1 MNGTLPAALAD
12 WLPQRRAELGLT
24 EAPSTSDLDRILIAS
39 DLAFDVFRRE
49 PEVLAGFLETGQ
61 IAVGALPGLDDAD
74 FAGALRRYRRR
85 GSLAQIVDE
94 VLDRSSVA
102 ASLLNATALAERC
115 IEHALMRAEAELTP
129 RFGQPRHADG
139 QAMRL
144 AVIGMGK
151 LGGGELNF
159 SSDVDLILTF
169 AEAGE
174 TEGPRRLSHEE
185 FFTRVGQRLAQLL
198 GDVSVDGFVARVD
211 YRLRPFGSAGRLAWT
226 FDAMEHY
233 YQREGRDWER
243 YAWIKAR
250 TIAGDRVGGAQL
262 IDTLR
267 PFIYR
272 RYLDFTAIEGLREMK
287 SRIDL
292 EVDRRELDGNLKL
305 GPGGI
310 RECEFM
316 VQLAQLIRGGRE
328 PRLRTPSFYLA
339 LEAAIDSG
347 FLSADEG
354 NNLRQHYEFLRR
366 AENRVQMFADEQT
379 HALPQDMLAR
389 LRIAWT
395 LGYASTVDLD
405 AAILAVRNQVS
416 ALFQRVLDPPARN
429 KPLRLGEEQTETPA
443 QLIEHFGP
451 SVADA
456 FHSLLNSLPVRRMD
470 TAAKA
475 RFERATPRLLQ
486 EAHTQQL
493 SDTQVE
499 RLLRLLYAIAGR
511 SSYLALLAERRGA
524 RERVVEVFKRSS
536 FLAERVIAHPLLLDE
551 LLDERQG
558 KDFDP
563 EREFANHL
571 ARASADDPEALLTAL
586 NEARQSTLFRIG
598 LDWLAGRLQALA
610 CSTAL
615 SQLAELCIRHA
626 YELVRREHEAQHGRL
641 GDGLLVVAYG
651 SFGGAELGFASDL
664 DLVFL
669 YCDIGDEVLSDGP
682 RPLDRARYFARMAQR
697 LLHWLGTST
706 RAGSLYEVDM
716 RLRPDGAKGLLVSSL
731 STFAEYQQTR
741 AWTYE
746 QQALVRARVV
756 AGADT
761 GRAGFARIRAEV
773 LSAVRDAEHLHTEV
787 RSMRARWRQE
797 LDRSDRDHFDLK
809 QGEGGLVDLEFFL
822 QRLVLAHASQRPEL
836 LAATETARLIDLA
849 ATAGL
854 LDAESASRLQAGH
867 QAWLK
872 RALDC
877 TLDGRPRVIARTDEV
892 TERANVL
899 ATLLS

>member
-1 MNGTLPAALAD
+1 MRALPAELAA
-12 WLPQRRAELGLT
+12 WLPQRRAELGIDANVAT
-24 EAPSTSDLDRILIAS
+24 PELDEVLLAS
-39 DLAFDVFRRE
+39 DLAFDAFRRE
-49 PEVLAGFLETGQ
+49 PELVTHFLAHQ
-61 IAVGALPGLDDAD
+61 DVAVGDLPALDDPD

-85 GSLAQIVDE
+85 GSLALIVAD
-94 VLDRSSVA
+94 VLQRARVA
-102 ASLLNATALAERC
+102 ETLLAATALAERC
-115 IEHALMRAEAELTP
+115 IEHALQRAEAELLP
-129 RFGQPRHADG
+129 RFGQARHADG
-139 QAMRL
+139 RPMRL

-169 AEAGE
+169 AEAGD
-174 TEGPRRLSHEE
+174 TDGPRRLSHEE
-185 FFTRVGQRLAQLL
+185 FFTKVGQRLAQLL

-250 TIAGDRVGGAQL
+250 TIAGDREGGAAL

-292 EVDRRELDGNLKL
+292 EVDRRDLDGNLKL

-328 PRLRTPSFYLA
+328 PRLRTPSFYRA
-339 LEAAIDSG
+339 LGAAIESG
-347 FLSADEG
+347 FLTADEG
-354 NNLRQHYEFLRR
+354 DSVRQHYEFLRR
-366 AENRVQMFADEQT
+366 VENRVQMFADEQT
-379 HALPQDMLAR
+379 HALPQDPQAR
-389 LRIAWT
+389 QRIAAT
-395 LGYASTVDLD
+395 LGYSDVTALELAISKVRHAVST
-405 AAILAVRNQVS
+405 
-416 ALFQRVLDPPARN
+416 LFQRVLDPPARN
-429 KPLRLGEEQTETPA
+429 KPLRLGEELTETPA
-443 QLIEHFGP
+443 QLIEHFGS
-451 SVADA
+451 SVAEA
-456 FHSLLNSLPVRRMD
+456 FHSLLNSLAVRRMD
-470 TAAKA
+470 TAAKS
-475 RFERATPRLLQ
+475 RFERATPRLLH
-486 EAHTQQL
+486 EANLQALT
-493 SDTQVE
+493 DPQVE

-511 SSYLALLAERRGA
+511 SSYLSLLAERRGA

-563 EREFANHL
+563 AREFAQHL
-571 ARASADDPEALLTAL
+571 ARAPDDDPEALLTAL

-598 LDWLAGRLQALA
+598 LDWLAGRLDPLA
-610 CSTAL
+610 CSQAL
-615 SQLAELCIRHA
+615 SKLAELCIHHA

-669 YCDIGDEVLSDGP
+669 YCDVSDEQQSDGP

-731 STFAEYQQTR
+731 STFDDYQQTR

-756 AGADT
+756 CGADR
-761 GRAGFARIRAEV
+761 GRQRFAAIRAGVLAKAREAE
-773 LSAVRDAEHLHTEV
+773 ALHAEV

-797 LDRSDRDHFDLK
+797 LDRSDHAHFDLK

-822 QRLVLAHASQRPEL
+822 QRLVLVHAAQHPALLDTTETTALIHQAHAL
-836 LAATETARLIDLA
+836 
-849 ATAGL
+849 GL
-854 LDAESASRLQAGH
+854 LTASVAEVLDAGH
-867 QAWLK
+867 QAWLQ

-877 TLDGRPRVIARTDEV
+877 TLDGRPRVIATNPDV
-892 TERANVL
+892 QARAE
-899 ATLLS
+899 AMAKLLS

>member
-1 MNGTLPAALAD
+1 MRSLPAELAA
-12 WLPQRRAELGLT
+12 WLPQRRAELGLNAEVAT
-24 EAPSTSDLDRILIAS
+24 PDLDQVLLAS

-49 PEVLAGFLETGQ
+49 PDLITHFLTHGE
-61 IAVGALPGLDDAD
+61 IATSDLPALDDPD

-85 GSLAQIVDE
+85 GSLALIVAD
-94 VLDRSSVA
+94 VLKQATVA
-102 ASLLNATALAERC
+102 ETLLAATALAERC
-115 IEHALMRAEAELTP
+115 IEHALQRAEAELTP
-129 RFGQPRHADG
+129 RFGQARHPDG
-139 QAMRL
+139 LPMRL

-174 TEGPRRLSHEE
+174 TDGPRRLSHEE
-185 FFTRVGQRLAQLL
+185 FFTKVGQRLAQLL

-250 TIAGDRVGGAQL
+250 TVAGDRAGGATL

-292 EVDRRELDGNLKL
+292 EVDRRDLDGNLKL

-328 PRLRTPSFYLA
+328 SKLRTPSFYRA
-339 LEAAIDSG
+339 LSAAIDSG
-347 FLSADEG
+347 FLTSDEG
-354 NNLRQHYEFLRR
+354 NGVRDHYEFLRR
-366 AENRVQMFADEQT
+366 VENRVQMFADEQT
-379 HALPQDMLAR
+379 HALPHDTLTR
-389 LRIAWT
+389 RRIAWT
-395 LGYASTVDLD
+395 LGYADTAALD
-405 AAILAVRNQVS
+405 AAIGSVRHAVGT
-416 ALFQRVLDPPARN
+416 LFQRVLDPPARN
-429 KPLRLGEEQTETPA
+429 KPLRLGEELTETPA
-443 QLIEHFGP
+443 QLIEHFGS
-451 SVADA
+451 SVAEA
-456 FHSLLNSLPVRRMD
+456 FHSLLNSLAVRRMD
-470 TAAKA
+470 TAAKS
-475 RFERATPRLLQ
+475 RFERATPRLLH
-486 EAHTQQL
+486 EANLQALT
-493 SDTQVE
+493 DPQVE

-563 EREFANHL
+563 AREFAQHL
-571 ARASADDPEALLTAL
+571 ARAPQDDPEALLTAL
-586 NEARQSTLFRIG
+586 NEARQSALFRIG

-610 CSTAL
+610 CSQAL
-615 SQLAELCIRHA
+615 SQLAELSLHRA

-669 YCDIGDEVLSDGP
+669 YCDVDDEQLSDGP

-731 STFAEYQQTR
+731 RTFADYQQTR

-756 AGADT
+756 CGAES
-761 GRAGFARIRAEV
+761 GREHFARVRADV
-773 LSAVRDAEHLHTEV
+773 LAKPRDPDALHTEV

-797 LDRSDRDHFDLK
+797 LDRSDHLHFDLK

-822 QRLVLAHASQRPEL
+822 QRLVLAHGCQHPEL
-836 LAATETARLIDLA
+836 LRATETWALIDQANAL
-849 ATAGL
+849 GL
-854 LDAESASRLQAGH
+854 ISGANADTLRTGH
-867 QAWLK
+867 QAWLH

-877 TLDGRPRVIARTDEV
+877 TLDGRPRVIMTTPEVQASAEIMAR
-892 TERANVL
+892 
-899 ATLLS
+899 LLN